1 MKTLGKV
8 MLTVAASA
16 SMSLAMAAQAVST
29 AQAASPRPVQG
40 TCTAKPDAVSRVVDR
55 AGPATRSSGCCDG
68 RMRCSQFLATTT
80 VVRPLVNHRT

>member
-16 SMSLAMAAQAVST
+16 SMSLAMAAQATSL
-29 AQAASPRPVQG
+29 RPVQS

-55 AGPATRSSGCCDG
+55 AGPAMRSSGCCDG